1 MNLPSSKLNGSI
13 SGEIVELFVRSECDV
28 TKSVPLQISKED
40 LQWVQVLSEG
50 WASPLRGFMNEDQ
63 YLQCLHFNRLKIN
76 KADVNQSIPI
86 VLPIDDDQKTSIQG
100 EPIKYCSKIYLS
112 SIF

>member
-1 MNLPSSKLNGSI
+1 MNLPSSKLNGSTC
-13 SGEIVELFVRSECDV
+13 GEIVELFVKSQCDV
-28 TKSVPLQISKED
+28 TKLIPLQISKED

-76 KADVNQSIPI
+76 KAYVNQSIPI

-100 EPIKYCSKIYLS
+100 EPIK
-112 SIF
+112 IF